1 MGALDFPQKQ
11 TAAKIVVKG
20 KKKRK
25 RVGIRFDMT
34 PMVDIAFLLL
44 IFYMVTTVFA
54 MPQSIELNLPPKGDK
69 TIQVAESRI
78 LQILVDK
85 NGDIFWQHSESS
97 AKPMNTPEYLLLE
110 DLRRLL
116 LDKNLAKRNLVTI
129 VQIDPKCRYD
139 LLVQILDD
147 IQVTERLI
155 KQIEPEWSYT
165 FSLQDMTEWEA
176 QLIVR
181 ARQERENSKSHEKGG
196 VS

>member
-97 AKPMNTPEYLLLE
+97 DKPMNTLEYLPLE

>member
-1 MGALDFPQKQ
+1 
-11 TAAKIVVKG
+11 
-20 KKKRK
+20 
-25 RVGIRFDMT
+25 
-34 PMVDIAFLLL
+34 
-44 IFYMVTTVFA
+44 

-85 NGDIFWQHSESS
+85 NGDIFWQHSES
-97 AKPMNTPEYLLLE
+97 ADKPMNTPEYLPLE

-181 ARQERENSKSHEKGG
+181 ARQARENSKSHEKGG